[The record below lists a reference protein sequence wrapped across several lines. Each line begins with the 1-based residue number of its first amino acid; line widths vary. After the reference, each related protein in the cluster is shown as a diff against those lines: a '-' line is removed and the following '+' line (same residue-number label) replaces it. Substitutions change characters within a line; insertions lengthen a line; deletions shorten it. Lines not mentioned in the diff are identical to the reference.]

1 MSISLRPAQVKY
13 AKQEKMMAISQKM
26 LEFAQ
31 RASWIRKM
39 FEEGT
44 KMKAQF
50 GADQVFDFSLG
61 NPDLPPPPEFDETLR
76 TLVADTAPGF
86 HKYMPNGGYP
96 YVREKLATRVSAEQL
111 VTIGGGDVLMACGA
125 AGGLNVVLK
134 AILNPGDEVIL
145 LSPYFV
151 EYNFYIDNHGGV
163 SKVVATGQD
172 FDLDLKAIVVAITPK
187 TKAIIINSPNNPTG
201 QIYDA
206 DSIHKLGHILEAAS
220 QKFGAIYLISD
231 EPYRKIVF
239 DGHVVPS
246 IFKNY
251 QNSIIVSS
259 FSKDLSLPGERIG
272 FIACH
277 PEIDSRAELMEA
289 MTLANRILGFVNAPA
304 LMQRV
309 VAELQAVTVDCG
321 IYARRRELFCR
332 ILREC
337 GYDFLPPKG
346 AFYIFPKSPLE
357 DEVQFISI
365 LKENRI
371 LAVPGRGF
379 GAPGYFRLAFCVEDQ
394 IIERSAEGFAKAL
407 LQARQ

>member
-1 MSISLRPAQVKY
+1 MSVSK
-13 AKQEKMMAISQKM
+13 KM
-26 LEFAQ
+26 LEFGQ

-39 FEEGT
+39 FEEGV
-44 KMKAQF
+44 KMKAVY

-61 NPDLPPPPEFDETLR
+61 NPDLPPPPEFDQALR
-76 TLVADTAPGF
+76 SLAADLTPGF

-96 YVREKLATRVSAEQL
+96 YVRERLAAKVSAEQL
-111 VTIGGGDVLMACGA
+111 VTVAGGDMLMTCGA

-134 AILNPGDEVIL
+134 AILDPGDEVII

-151 EYNFYIDNHGGV
+151 EYYFYVDNHGGV
-163 SKVVATGQD
+163 SKVVATGPD
-172 FDLDLKAIVVAITPK
+172 FDLDLQAILAAINPK

-201 QIYDA
+201 QIYTDV
-206 DSIHKLGHILEAAS
+206 SIHKLGHILEAAS
-220 QKFGAIYLISD
+220 QKFGAIYLIAD

-239 DGHVVPS
+239 DGHEVPS

-277 PEIDSRAELMEA
+277 PEIDSRSDLMDA

-309 VAELQAVTVDCG
+309 VAELQTVTVDCS

-332 ILREC
+332 ILQDC

-346 AFYIFPKSPLE
+346 AFYIFPKSPLA
-357 DEVQFISI
+357 DEVQFVSI
-365 LKENRI
+365 LQDNKI

-379 GAPGYFRLAFCVEDQ
+379 GAPGYFRLAFCVEDH
-394 IIERSAEGFAKAL
+394 IIERSSAGFAKAMQ
-407 LQARQ
+407 QARS